1 MEYSYF
7 NFGKEMLNDQTHL
20 LIRSNF
26 WKVSIYPCSMT
37 HNALLKTG
45 TDWCKAIGHRYLPR
59 ESSRTKQQ
67 SKGWN
72 IQVRFDIIVG
82 LGTHKIY
89 IDKIH
94 QNIKCH
100 VANQV
105 EQVKNQNCGN
115 CFTFISGPR
124 FPGFSQLLPCL
135 RPPPLK
141 DDSLHNMRQPK
152 AE

>member
-1 MEYSYF
+1 M
-7 NFGKEMLNDQTHL
+7 K
-20 LIRSNF
+20 
-26 WKVSIYPCSMT
+26 
-37 HNALLKTG
+37 
-45 TDWCKAIGHRYLPR
+45 
-59 ESSRTKQQ
+59 
-67 SKGWN
+67 
-72 IQVRFDIIVG
+72 
-82 LGTHKIY
+82 Y

-115 CFTFISGPR
+115 CFTFISYCPR
-124 FPGFSQLLPCL
+124 FPGFMASSCPS